1 MARKFKRGGAP
12 GLEVNGRIYTVF
24 QSKPTYQPR
33 EGVKSFMISIILL
46 WLSIKL
52 KLAYTQKEFTLH
64 DIVIDSAIT
73 NLPDQLRGQLLK
85 TTNKENLTTHHTIA
99 MD

>member
-1 MARKFKRGGAP
+1 MLTMARKFKRAGAP
-12 GLEVNGRIYTVF
+12 GLKVNGRIHTVF

-52 KLAYTQKEFTLH
+52 KPAYTRKEFTLH

-73 NLPDQLRGQLLK
+73 NLPDQLSFTWSVTQD
-85 TTNKENLTTHHTIA
+85 N
-99 MD
+99 

>member
-12 GLEVNGRIYTVF
+12 GQNVNGRNYTVF
-24 QSKPTYQPR
+24 PSKTTYQPR

-46 WLSIKL
+46 WLSTKL
-52 KLAYTQKEFTLH
+52 KPDYTRKEFALH

-73 NLPDQLRGQLLK
+73 NLPDQLLK
-85 TTNKENLTTHHTIA
+85 TTNKGNLTTHHNIA